1 MFNTLCIE
9 INTDVKKIS
18 FGQNKEYQKYLL
30 FSFTSSNSSQ
40 FYFWFAILIWAE
52 AQGSSLSKTV
62 CEIFHFRFRSVFI
75 KFMFLF
81 NKMHTLFDFKTLYLL
96 LKLKKKA
103 T

>member
-18 FGQNKEYQKYLL
+18 FRQNKQYKKYLL

-40 FYFWFAILIWAE
+40 FYFWFAILIRAE
-52 AQGSSLSKTV
+52 AQGSSV
-62 CEIFHFRFRSVFI
+62 CGIFHFRFRSAFI

-96 LKLKKKA
+96 LKSKK
-103 T
+103 